1 APGVKFWLRNV
12 ANHPA
17 SFWLPTAR
25 GKFYPDFVALLED
38 GRLMVVEY
46 KGSHI
51 AEGPKTAEKRT
62 IGELWERRSD
72 GRCLFLMAEKWV
84 GGADT
89 RAQTIAKIG
98 L

>member
-1 APGVKFWLRNV
+1 
-12 ANHPA
+12 
-17 SFWLPTAR
+17 
-25 GKFYPDFVALLED
+25 
-38 GRLMVVEY
+38 MVVEY

-51 AEGPKTAEKRT
+51 VEGSDTAEKRT

-72 GRCLFLMAEKWV
+72 GRCLFLMAEKLV

-89 RAQTIAKIG
+89 RAQILAKIG